1 MEEQTV
7 NQEAIRL
14 LDEAAFTSSLIKN
27 KERKTGEIDGK
38 HLYPTTREDA
48 LKMKDLLAQ
57 ALAAAEEP
65 ENAEFKEKYDKLK
78 EVVDWSLS
86 KHRTWVWGVIGGAAL
101 IVALLAWGVVSNN
114 KDVSEYKAKLKVIK
128 AWTPSDTTITWES
141 CVVDNTSVVDT
152 TYYLSAVN
160 WKTSKLKDYKRYYTS
175 AAEEAE
181 NYRQKADTASSDE
194 RLKSYQHWE
203 KYYTERAEKFRGE
216 FDELAAS
223 DFDGVKKHAIKTA
236 KGWISSS
243 RVAAGALIFLV
254 LLMGAFIWLYIWT
267 GNPYGYEITNS
278 RVRNKIL
285 TWIRKIGFWLA
296 GICFG
301 TGLVAQLFADDNLV
315 EYVYSS
321 GRREVRREADVA
333 GTAMNVMW
341 KIFLLVAGVII
352 FIGISMFIMI
362 MEGLFCLP
370 AKLREIK
377 AEKA

>member
-1 MEEQTV
+1 
-7 NQEAIRL
+7 
-14 LDEAAFTSSLIKN
+14 
-27 KERKTGEIDGK
+27 
-38 HLYPTTREDA
+38 
-48 LKMKDLLAQ
+48 
-57 ALAAAEEP
+57 
-65 ENAEFKEKYDKLK
+65 
-78 EVVDWSLS
+78 
-86 KHRTWVWGVIGGAAL
+86 
-101 IVALLAWGVVSNN
+101 
-114 KDVSEYKAKLKVIK
+114 
-128 AWTPSDTTITWES
+128 
-141 CVVDNTSVVDT
+141 
-152 TYYLSAVN
+152 
-160 WKTSKLKDYKRYYTS
+160 
-175 AAEEAE
+175 
-181 NYRQKADTASSDE
+181 
-194 RLKSYQHWE
+194 
-203 KYYTERAEKFRGE
+203 
-216 FDELAAS
+216 
-223 DFDGVKKHAIKTA
+223 
-236 KGWISSS
+236 
-243 RVAAGALIFLV
+243 
-254 LLMGAFIWLYIWT
+254 MGAFIWLYIWT

-362 MEGLFCLP
+362 MEGLFGLP